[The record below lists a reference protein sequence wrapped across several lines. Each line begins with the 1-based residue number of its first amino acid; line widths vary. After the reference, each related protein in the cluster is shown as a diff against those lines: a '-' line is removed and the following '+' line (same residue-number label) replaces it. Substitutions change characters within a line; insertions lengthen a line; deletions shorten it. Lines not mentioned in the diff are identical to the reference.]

1 MVSQT
6 KKSKEALIIHEY
18 LTNPDNTIASIAK
31 RLNIQRNTVDRVVNS
46 LLEQKMKN
54 IGRS

>member
-54 IGRS
+54 IGRL